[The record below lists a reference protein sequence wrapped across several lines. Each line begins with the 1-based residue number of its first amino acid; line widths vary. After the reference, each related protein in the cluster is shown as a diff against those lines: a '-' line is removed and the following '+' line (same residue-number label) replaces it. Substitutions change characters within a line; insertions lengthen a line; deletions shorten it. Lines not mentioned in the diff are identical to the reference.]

1 MILSGKSYY
10 RVKELLNVSHIYSE
24 YSESVN
30 IQVILSI
37 SVDESSYS

>member
-1 MILSGKSYY
+1 MILSGKFYY
-10 RVKELLNVSHIYSE
+10 QVKELLNVSYIYRE

-37 SVDESSYS
+37 SVDEFSYP